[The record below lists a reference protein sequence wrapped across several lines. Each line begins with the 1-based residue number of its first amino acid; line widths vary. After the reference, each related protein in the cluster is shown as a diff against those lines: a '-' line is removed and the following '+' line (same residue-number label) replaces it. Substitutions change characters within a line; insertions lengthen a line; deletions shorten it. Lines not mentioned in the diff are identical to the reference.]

1 MEESKKVLK
10 SDELLNTSGFFSS
23 LGFDK
28 TTTKIDE
35 KKPQEKT
42 EDKPTASDTAAVGA
56 EDLLNASLSS

>member
-28 TTTKIDE
+28 TTTKTDE
-35 KKPQEKT
+35 KKQQEKV
-42 EDKPTASDTAAVGA
+42 ENKPNVPDTAAVGA